1 VRVSGAAALGALV
14 PAIVALLYA
23 KRGQIL
29 ARGASRKA
37 DAALDLSDEAGQS
50 AQSAHAR
57 LDAYEQPFS
66 APQTPSPGSD
76 PRAPGEGHQS

>member
-1 VRVSGAAALGALV
+1 MSGAAALGALV
-14 PAIVALLYA
+14 PAVVALLYA
-23 KRGQIL
+23 VRGQIT

-57 LDAYEQPFS
+57 LDAIS